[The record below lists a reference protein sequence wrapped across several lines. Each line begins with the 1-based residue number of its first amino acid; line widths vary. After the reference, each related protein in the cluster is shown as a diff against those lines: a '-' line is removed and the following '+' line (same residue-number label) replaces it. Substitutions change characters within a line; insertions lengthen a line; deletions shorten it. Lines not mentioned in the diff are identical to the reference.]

1 MRMKPLKKVS
11 VILHEKPTLFSRD
24 FTEEEKYEIHV
35 EDHSHSISVDNKVVT
50 QSKTIIRCKK

>member
-24 FTEEEKYEIHV
+24 FTEEEKYETHV
-35 EDHSHSISVDNKVVT
+35 EDHSHSISVDDKVVT
-50 QSKTIIRCKK
+50 QPKTIIRCKK

>member
-24 FTEEEKYEIHV
+24 FTEEEKYETHV
-35 EDHSHSISVDNKVVT
+35 EYHNHSVTVD
-50 QSKTIIRCKK
+50 KK